1 MSIDNSVALYQA
13 NTNLPKIDSST
24 VDKTALKKQTD
35 QFEAIILKQLLDAS
49 MKDENTLF
57 GKDPGDKIYNSMYR
71 EEVSKIGAGSMGISQ
86 MLFDYLSEGR

>member
-13 NTNLPKIDSST
+13 NTSLPK
-24 VDKTALKKQTD
+24 VDNTLDEVALKKQTD
-35 QFEAIILKQLLDAS
+35 QFEAIILKQLLDTS

-71 EEVSKIGAGSMGISQ
+71 DEISKVGAGNMGISQ

>member
-1 MSIDNSVALYQA
+1 MNIDNSVALYQA
-13 NTNLPKIDSST
+13 NTNMPKVDSSL
-24 VDKTALKKQTD
+24 DKSALKKQTD
-35 QFEAIILKQLLDAS
+35 QFEAIILKQLLDTS

-71 EEVSKIGAGSMGISQ
+71 EEISKIGAGNMGISQ